1 MPRSGEDCRMSQTR
15 PHIVV
20 RNTTPEDFPSIIEL
34 SHQVYPFAPPYTD
47 VQLGSHHRLFPEGQF
62 VAVDT
67 ASQEVVGMAANLIV
81 RWDDYDMQTN
91 WRDFTDNG
99 MFTNHDPVRGRTLY
113 SAEVMVSPS
122 RQRQGIGSKIYE
134 ARLAMV
140 TRLRLLRIRGGGR
153 LRHYHRYA
161 DRMSAEDYVIK
172 VIRGEL
178 RDPTLSY
185 QLKCGYHVIGVV
197 SDYLFKDPE
206 SLGWVAVLEWINDAV
221 AKPEDYAGRDAR
233 FHVMGTRSQ

>member
-1 MPRSGEDCRMSQTR
+1 MPG
-15 PHIVV
+15 
-20 RNTTPEDFPSIIEL
+20 DFPSIIEL
-34 SHQVYPFAPPYTD
+34 SRQVYPFGPPYTE
-47 VQLGSHHRLFPEGQF
+47 VQLASQQRIFPEGQF
-62 VAVDT
+62 VAIDT
-67 ASQEVVGMAANLIV
+67 LFQEVVGMAASLIV

-99 MFTNHDPVRGRTLY
+99 LFTNHDSERGRTLY

-122 RQRQGIGSKIYE
+122 RQRQGIGSRMYE

-140 TRLRLLRIRGGGR
+140 KRLGLLRIRAGGR

-161 DRMSAEDYVIK
+161 DCMSAEAYVLK

-197 SDYLFKDPE
+197 PDYLPADPE
-206 SLGWVAVLEWINDAV
+206 SLGWVAVLEWINDTV
-221 AKPEDYAGRDAR
+221 AKPEDYAGRDVR
-233 FHVMGTRSQ
+233 FEPPNPSLQQGACPENSFTVSP

>member
-1 MPRSGEDCRMSQTR
+1 MPQTQ
-15 PHIVV
+15 PHIIV
-20 RNTTPEDFPSIIEL
+20 RNTIPEDFSSIIKL
-34 SHQVYPFAPPYTD
+34 SGQVYPFAPPYTAI
-47 VQLGSHHRLFPEGQF
+47 QLGSHHRLFPEGQF
-62 VAVDT
+62 VAVDS
-67 ASQEVVGMAANLIV
+67 ASQEVVGMAASLIV
-81 RWDDYDMQTN
+81 RWDDYDVQTN

-99 MFTNHDPVRGRTLY
+99 MFTNHDPVGGRTLY

-122 RQRQGIGSKIYE
+122 RQRQGIGEKIYA

-140 TRLRLLRIRGGGR
+140 RRLGLLRIRAGGR

-161 DRMSAEDYVIK
+161 NRMSAEEYVSK

-197 SDYLFKDPE
+197 PNYLLKDPE
-206 SLGWVAVLEWINDAV
+206 SLGWVAVLEWVNDAV
-221 AKPEDYAGRDAR
+221 ARPEDYAGRDAR
-233 FHVMGTRSQ
+233 FQVSSRSSRS